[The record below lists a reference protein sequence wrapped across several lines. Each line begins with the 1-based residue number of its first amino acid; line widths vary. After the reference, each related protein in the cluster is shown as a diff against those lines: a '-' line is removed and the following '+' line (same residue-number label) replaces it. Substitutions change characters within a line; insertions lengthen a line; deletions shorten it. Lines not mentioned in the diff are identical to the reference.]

1 MQHLID
7 AFILSRLSF
16 TTRSGSP
23 TISNAG
29 IPRLISISTSTLN
42 EEQTKLL
49 RESSRP
55 FVKTERKKQEDG
67 NICVELPVNENGV
80 VYFELN
86 AGKVNPDRGY
96 DYDRVVSLKA

>member
-1 MQHLID
+1 M
-7 AFILSRLSF
+7 SK
-16 TTRSGSP
+16 
-23 TISNAG
+23 
-29 IPRLISISTSTLN
+29 LISISGLVTSIFNSLVVVTVLPAN
-42 EEQTKLL
+42 LSEEQTKLI